1 MFSLL
6 TAHPCIHVDVK
17 IKFSFYPSYMN
28 PDKFNASDGNIDLQ
42 YSYFVTTPRDRKCL
56 YKHFRLKSENDT
68 FYDVRNLPFD

>member
-42 YSYFVTTPRDRKCL
+42 YSFTLWQLQGIESVYTNILGWKVKI
-56 YKHFRLKSENDT
+56 
-68 FYDVRNLPFD
+68 